1 MDENLMEHGGVLV
14 SCVIS
19 VAIIVIMSAVIF
31 AISIICRHLSF
42 CGILCAVFYTYNITN
57 STAMQ

>member
-19 VAIIVIMSAVIF
+19 VAIIAIMSAVIF
-31 AISIICRHLSF
+31 AISNLDSYAVSSIIGR
-42 CGILCAVFYTYNITN
+42 
-57 STAMQ
+57 